1 MHLKLILP
9 LSIWPN
15 DTRTSSRLANQVR
28 ASCTISAVRTK
39 SNSIA
44 NVQNRVFSV
53 NPKESMQANYEK
65 TWQVLLET
73 AMSIPLQTLQM

>member
-1 MHLKLILP
+1 VP
-9 LSIWPN
+9 VACSEY
-15 DTRTSSRLANQVR
+15 
-28 ASCTISAVRTK
+28 RTK

-53 NPKESMQANYEK
+53 NPKESIQANYEK

-73 AMSIPLQTLQM
+73 AISIPLQTLQM